1 MSVQAAIVRQGANE
15 LAVRSAARA
24 VRQLA
29 KMPANLSGDDSGL
42 RSVWEEFCVQVKGEQ
57 SFDWDLYEY
66 TVKEVISGTLLRLSH
81 LQRVALWLQSDSAV
95 DWLSEHEEGSELP
108 GVFEPDVVEVV
119 YQAVWRLTDESRNP
133 RVARY
138 LARAAG
144 DDECLS

>member
-1 MSVQAAIVRQGANE
+1 MSVQAAIVRQWANE
-15 LAVRSAARA
+15 LAARAAARA

-57 SFDWDLYEY
+57 SFDWDLYEC
-66 TVKEVISGTLLRLSH
+66 TVKEVVSGTLLSLSH
-81 LQRVALWLQSDSAV
+81 LQQVALWLQSDAAD

-119 YQAVWRLTDESRNP
+119 YQAVWRLADESKNP
-133 RVARY
+133 RVVRY
-138 LARAAG
+138 LARAGG
-144 DDECLS
+144 DDECLF